1 MLDAQISII
10 IPVYNVCQ
18 YLEECIYS
26 VTTQSFKNIEI
37 ILVDDGSID
46 GSAKICDDFAEKD
59 NRICVIHQKNG
70 GLSHARNVGINLAK
84 GKYLYFL
91 DADDVIDKDTLLI
104 LFSECEITK
113 ADVAMSTSKSFVGKI
128 KRSKQ
133 RSYIDE
139 IVSEEEAI
147 RRMLLHLG
155 VGHEAWG
162 KLYRSELWR
171 NEAFPKGKLYEDYA
185 VMYNIIMKCNSVVII
200 NRDLYYYRIR
210 NGSIIRSKI
219 GQKDLEIINISDDVT
234 RSICHRFPTL
244 NREAEYLQLKT
255 YMKTL
260 KRILDVNFN
269 MALKEQYCILKF
281 VHQHQNLLDIKWVR
295 MADKIKI
302 KILLKNKR
310 LFYLVYT
317 VGEMCNFLKIKYGV
331 GLN

>member
-1 MLDAQISII
+1 M
-10 IPVYNVCQ
+10 
-18 YLEECIYS
+18 
-26 VTTQSFKNIEI
+26 KNIICLGDSTTYGYMVNRKNIWTSILNDKFKEDNKDI
-37 ILVDDGSID
+37 IFIN
-46 GSAKICDDFAEKD
+46 K
-59 NRICVIHQKNG
+59 
-70 GLSHARNVGINLAK
+70 GINGDMISGMFARFDIDCIK
-84 GKYLYFL
+84 ENPNS
-91 DADDVIDKDTLLI
+91 VILMGGVNDIFTY
-104 LFSECEITK
+104 
-113 ADVAMSTSKSFVGKI
+113 KSLEKI
-128 KRSKQ
+128 EESFINIINKSNENN
-133 RSYIDE
+133 IE